1 MEEPAKN
8 PLDLLQMHTE
18 QALQETM
25 AGSSFLSSGADAHD
39 EDSSNKH
46 RCKFCGKGFSSD
58 SALKIHIRS
67 HTGERPFACNE
78 CGKLTANPSRAR
90 PISGR
95 PHEPDKLTQPPARSP
110 TRRQVHHQGQPE
122 GALPAPHVAPPAGAD

>member
-1 MEEPAKN
+1 MESGRAPN

-25 AGSSFLSSGADAHD
+25 AGSSFLSSGDDALD
-39 EDSSNKH
+39 DDSSNKH

-78 CGKLTANPSRAR
+78 CGKYRRGASYDQRLIFHTRPRYRRA
-90 PISGR
+90 GNYN
-95 PHEPDKLTQPPARSP
+95 TN
-110 TRRQVHHQGQPE
+110 
-122 GALPAPHVAPPAGAD
+122 

>member
-1 MEEPAKN
+1 MEDSSRTAGAN
-8 PLDLLQMHTE
+8 PLELLQMHTE

-25 AGSSFLSSGADAHD
+25 AGSSFLSGADEALD

-58 SALKIHIRS
+58 SALMIHIRS

-78 CGKLTANPSRAR
+78 CGKLR
-90 PISGR
+90 PTHTHTRLYTRLHPIA
-95 PHEPDKLTQPPARSP
+95 PAC
-110 TRRQVHHQGQPE
+110 
-122 GALPAPHVAPPAGAD
+122 

>member
-1 MEEPAKN
+1 MMMVKEEAKEAAN

-25 AGSSFLSSGADAHD
+25 AGSSFLSNGADAHD

-67 HTGERPFACNE
+67 HTGERPFACND
-78 CGKLTANPSRAR
+78 CGEYSLRNC
-90 PISGR
+90 
-95 PHEPDKLTQPPARSP
+95 
-110 TRRQVHHQGQPE
+110 E
-122 GALPAPHVAPPAGAD
+122 GST

>member
-1 MEEPAKN
+1 MKKMKEEQQRPPSQGQGGPN

-25 AGSSFLSSGADAHD
+25 NGSSFLSSGADLD
-39 EDSSNKH
+39 DDDSSNKH

-67 HTGERPFACNE
+67 HTGERPFACND
-78 CGKLTANPSRAR
+78 CGK
-90 PISGR
+90 
-95 PHEPDKLTQPPARSP
+95 
-110 TRRQVHHQGQPE
+110 
-122 GALPAPHVAPPAGAD
+122 

>member
-1 MEEPAKN
+1 MEEPKSAN

-25 AGSSFLSSGADAHD
+25 AGSSFLSNDDDALD
-39 EDSSNKH
+39 DDANNKH

-67 HTGERPFACNE
+67 HTGERPFACQE
-78 CGKLTANPSRAR
+78 CGKCFIIMMRVYVAR
-90 PISGR
+90 LVP
-95 PHEPDKLTQPPARSP
+95 
-110 TRRQVHHQGQPE
+110 
-122 GALPAPHVAPPAGAD
+122 

>member
-1 MEEPAKN
+1 MEDANN
-8 PLDLLQMHTE
+8 PLDLLQVHTE

-25 AGSSFLSSGADAHD
+25 AGSSFLSSGPDVYD

-78 CGKLTANPSRAR
+78 CGKYQQLARASHLFS
-90 PISGR
+90 PI
-95 PHEPDKLTQPPARSP
+95 D
-110 TRRQVHHQGQPE
+110 
-122 GALPAPHVAPPAGAD
+122 

>member
-1 MEEPAKN
+1 MEEPTENKMAN
-8 PLDLLQMHTE
+8 PLDLLQIHAE

-25 AGSSFLSSGADAHD
+25 AGSSFLSSGADALD

-78 CGKLTANPSRAR
+78 CGKYAPVSRAR
-90 PISGR
+90 
-95 PHEPDKLTQPPARSP
+95 
-110 TRRQVHHQGQPE
+110 
-122 GALPAPHVAPPAGAD
+122 ALFENAV

>member
-1 MEEPAKN
+1 MEEPNSRAPSAN

-25 AGSSFLSSGADAHD
+25 AGSSFLSSGDNAL
-39 EDSSNKH
+39 EDDSNNKH

-78 CGKLTANPSRAR
+78 CGKFGFFSK
-90 PISGR
+90 PISI
-95 PHEPDKLTQPPARSP
+95 
-110 TRRQVHHQGQPE
+110 
-122 GALPAPHVAPPAGAD
+122 